1 MIGYFYPIMISWA
14 ITICQSLY
22 SAKDPTMDMSYED
35 HSEYSGNVNYIH
47 IYLNWIPYL
56 MGTYKEAIESEND
69 LHDLKTLQIEWK
81 KNFDCCDKG
90 LQYKIQQNW

>member
-1 MIGYFYPIMISWA
+1 
-14 ITICQSLY
+14 
-22 SAKDPTMDMSYED
+22 
-35 HSEYSGNVNYIH
+35 
-47 IYLNWIPYL
+47 